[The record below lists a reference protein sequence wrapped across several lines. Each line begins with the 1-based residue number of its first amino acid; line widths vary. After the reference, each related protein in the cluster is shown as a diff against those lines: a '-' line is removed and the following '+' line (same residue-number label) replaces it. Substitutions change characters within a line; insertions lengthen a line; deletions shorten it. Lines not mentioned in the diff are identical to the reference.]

1 MTIVLVDSG
10 RTLPENGQL
19 RYGLVV
25 AVDIEGFSKM
35 GILAQASAGVR
46 LSLLMEH
53 AAAAAGLSRSG
64 WYVQPR
70 GDGEL
75 AVLPTDTDVAWVVA
89 RYTQL
94 LAEGLR
100 RQRADTLAQ
109 PHFRLRVAMHHG
121 PLTAGRLGPVGDAPI
136 VACRL
141 LDSSPVK
148 QALAADRATDL
159 VLVISRQLFTD
170 IVQTGFHGL
179 SAGRFRPIRAKIKGT
194 TYCGYVCQGSP
205 ISAIGVHAG
214 QGDHSVSQGARL
226 DSM

>member
-1 MTIVLVDSG
+1 MGSG
-10 RTLPENGQL
+10 RTLPKSGEL

-35 GILAQASAGVR
+35 GILDQASAQAQLGV
-46 LSLLMEH
+46 LMEQ
-53 AAAAAGLSRSG
+53 AAAGAGLSRSG

-94 LAEGLR
+94 LADGLR
-100 RQRADTLAQ
+100 DLRSNALAQ

-121 PLTAGRLGPVGDAPI
+121 PLAGGELGPVGDAPI

-148 QALAADRATDL
+148 QALAGNDSTDL

-170 IVQTGFHGL
+170 IVLTGFHGL
-179 SAGRFRPIRAKIKGT
+179 SPGRFRAIRAKIKGR
-194 TYCGYVCQGSP
+194 TYWGYVCQGSP
-205 ISAIGVHAG
+205 IGVTDTPH
-214 QGDHSVSQGARL
+214 GDRDRDVLIVA
-226 DSM
+226 D